1 LFTIGGKIKQSRA
14 FLAKDGNAATLFNHG
29 FTTDQTAMGLSSVT
43 SAVLLI
49 ANSVLQNVGVSDL
62 VIISLLMSPL
72 LGHRPSLWITHKEN
86 GP

>member
-1 LFTIGGKIKQSRA
+1 MNFNIDVKFSLLVSRA
-14 FLAKDGNAATLFNHG
+14 MDSIIRMYNWCMLFD
-29 FTTDQTAMGLSSVT
+29 FDFVT
-43 SAVLLI
+43 CY
-49 ANSVLQNVGVSDL
+49 VSFII